1 MITKT
6 TNIVLVS
13 GQCYHINSDNTHKMA
28 QIHVAN
34 RQNPLM
40 SDVDINHNVDMCRQ
54 WSCSQL
60 GRSYVTNSQD
70 YDGMLDQ
77 SFRIQC
83 MRIATGYAWAK
94 KAMIETGRLTF
105 KTAVRQDRHF
115 QNLPPQR
122 KKIIHREIKHI
133 TSIVEN
139 WQAIVHHC
147 TLPWMVNYQFVELE
161 NKKDDTKKRNRSLTK
176 EYNIHQVN
184 DIVDNR
190 QGATEAILNQ
200 VDRDPD
206 QIDLFCE
213 DLKIAFHR
221 RSQGLI

>member
-1 MITKT
+1 
-6 TNIVLVS
+6 
-13 GQCYHINSDNTHKMA
+13 MA

-40 SDVDINHNVDMCRQ
+40 SDADINHNVNMCRQ
-54 WSCSQL
+54 WSCTQL
-60 GRSYVTNSQD
+60 SRSYVTNSQD